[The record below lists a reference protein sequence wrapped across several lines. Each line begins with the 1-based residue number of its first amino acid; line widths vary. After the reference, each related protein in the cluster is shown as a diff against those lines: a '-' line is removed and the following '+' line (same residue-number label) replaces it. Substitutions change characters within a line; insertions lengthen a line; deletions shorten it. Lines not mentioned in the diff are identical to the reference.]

1 MKKHRFT
8 AALSAACLVLALAL
22 LCSPILSP
30 VCSPLLLQPLAPLHS
45 GSPPSLWKPRD

>member
-22 LCSPILSP
+22 PAVAAAP
-30 VCSPLLLQPLAPLHS
+30 VSEEEAA
-45 GSPPSLWKPRD
+45 